1 MVNVKEF
8 IARIGIAQDELAK
21 RLGLKPS
28 TVYSWTSKGTTPTY
42 DVCVKLLEMGMT
54 VEELFGKPYLS
65 SISAT
70 HEELDAAVAASL
82 KRLVAKMGD
91 I

>member
-8 IARIGIAQDELAK
+8 IARIGIGQDELAK

-42 DVCVKLLEMGMT
+42 EVCQKLLEMGMT

-65 SISAT
+65 SIRAS
-70 HEELDAAVAASL
+70 HEELDAAVTASL
-82 KRLVAKMGD
+82 KRLISRIGD